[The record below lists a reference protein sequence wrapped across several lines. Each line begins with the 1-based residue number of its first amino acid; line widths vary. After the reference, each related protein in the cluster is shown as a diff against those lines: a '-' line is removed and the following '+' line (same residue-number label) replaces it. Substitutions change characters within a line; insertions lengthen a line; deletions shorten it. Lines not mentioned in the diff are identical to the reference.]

1 MVGGLPNHFVL
12 RPKTPLT
19 VRQGQQITITCESE
33 GISETKLHW
42 TKQTKKGDVSVPSN
56 LFTVD
61 KDRSTNKVRAFLKI
75 SNVQAEDAG
84 VYKCVLRVFDKTDH
98 KMISLYVRGNS
109 SKTYAVIME
118 NVNVEISST
127 IDEGKHFV
135 VESQTTIEILNR
147 CLSQS
152 LLLYRFQIFR

>member
-1 MVGGLPNHFVL
+1 MRVKGLW
-12 RPKTPLT
+12 
-19 VRQGQQITITCESE
+19 Q
-33 GISETKLHW
+33 
-42 TKQTKKGDVSVPSN
+42 
-56 LFTVD
+56 
-61 KDRSTNKVRAFLKI
+61 DRSQDDFI
-75 SNVQAEDAG
+75 
-84 VYKCVLRVFDKTDH
+84 
-98 KMISLYVRGNS
+98 IINS

-152 LLLYRFQIFR
+152 LLLYRFQTFS

>member
-1 MVGGLPNHFVL
+1 M
-12 RPKTPLT
+12 
-19 VRQGQQITITCESE
+19 
-33 GISETKLHW
+33 
-42 TKQTKKGDVSVPSN
+42 KQTKTGDVSVPSN
-56 LFTVD
+56 LVTVD

-147 CLSQS
+147 YLSQS
-152 LLLYRFQIFR
+152 LLLYRFQTFS

>member
-1 MVGGLPNHFVL
+1 M
-12 RPKTPLT
+12 
-19 VRQGQQITITCESE
+19 
-33 GISETKLHW
+33 
-42 TKQTKKGDVSVPSN
+42 KQTKKGDVSVPSY
-56 LFTVD
+56 LVTVD

-109 SKTYAVIME
+109 SKTYTVITE

-127 IDEGKHFV
+127 TDEGKDFV
-135 VESQTTIEILNR
+135 VEYQTTIEILNR
-147 CLSQS
+147 CLSQY